1 MNLQIAQEQTDILV
15 TIPRF
20 SLADTLDC
28 GQAFRWTAQ
37 PNNSFTGVA
46 CGRFLHVTQHGDTVI
61 FHNTTQS
68 DFDEIWRPYF
78 DLDTDYDAIHKA
90 LSFQP
95 TIRTAMEHAGGIR
108 ILRQEP
114 WETLC
119 SFIIS
124 QNNNIPRIKGILSRL
139 CEHFGE
145 ELAPGVY
152 DFPTA
157 QTLAACTVDDLSPLR
172 AGFRAKYLIDAAQK
186 VTSGEVDFT
195 RIQNASLPDG
205 EAELTQIFGVG
216 VKVAQCVL
224 LFGFH
229 KLDAFPVDVW
239 VKRILAR
246 YFPRGFPKRAK
257 RYGGVAQ
264 QYLFH
269 YERTLEKG
277 RPDE

>member
-1 MNLQIAQEQTDILV
+1 MNLQITQVQTDILV
-15 TIPRF
+15 TIPYF
-20 SLADTLDC
+20 SLTDTLDC

-37 PNNSFTGVA
+37 PDNSFTGIA
-46 CGRFLHVTQHGDTVI
+46 CGKFLHVAQHGDTVI
-61 FHNTTQS
+61 FYDTTPS

-78 DLDTDYDAIHKA
+78 DLDTDYDAIRKA

-145 ELAPGVY
+145 ELASGVY

-186 VTSGEVDFT
+186 VSSGEVNFT
-195 RIQNASLPDG
+195 RIQNASLQDG

-216 VKVAQCVL
+216 TKVAQCVL

-239 VKRILAR
+239 VKRILAH

-269 YERTLEKG
+269 YERMLEKN
-277 RPDE
+277 RLD